1 MESSFAPGCGKH
13 GGAGMNH
20 GDKSLM
26 LAAGCHPSPQRMV
39 GLSLVQPDT
48 LEWLT
53 ADVCHVLCA
62 HARGAEA
69 WGHGK
74 MPQTGRPCR
83 PSTSPAMDLTSAFAA
98 RQATG
103 FSGGGG
109 VYGMG
114 SEHLPEGAV
123 TSGLQLAGISLQLS
137 NRFSGINEV
146 VGADLTPPSPQL
158 LPPFLIAPAPAH
170 RC

>member
-1 MESSFAPGCGKH
+1 MFVMFYA
-13 GGAGMNH
+13 
-20 GDKSLM
+20 LM
-26 LAAGCHPSPQRMV
+26 RVELRLGVTVKCHRLVGLAALPRAQ
-39 GLSLVQPDT
+39 
-48 LEWLT
+48 
-53 ADVCHVLCA
+53 
-62 HARGAEA
+62 
-69 WGHGK
+69 
-74 MPQTGRPCR
+74 
-83 PSTSPAMDLTSAFAA
+83 AMDLTSAFAA

-123 TSGLQLAGISLQLS
+123 TSGLQLAGMSLQLS